1 MILMENNNIESNM
14 SKYFNDFSESLIEMN
29 SERLFDA
36 IWTGAWTRNRLSGGI
51 EKDESVGFITNEGG
65 WLYSNRIGTVADVLE
80 MTYED
85 FVKKFSHLKEV
96 GSDHNPYEGQGV
108 GIRLGSD
115 VDGYQDVVDNDMW
128 CFVMVY
134 A

>member
-1 MILMENNNIESNM
+1 MILMEKDNIEANA
-14 SKYFNDFSESLIEMN
+14 YVIAWNDVRIMN
-29 SERLFDA
+29 SEAIYNA
-36 IWTGAWTRNRLSGGI
+36 IWAGAWTRNRLSEGA
-51 EKDESVGFITNEGG
+51 ELNDSVGFITSEGG
-65 WLYSNRIGTVADVLE
+65 WLYSNRIGTVAEVLG

-85 FVKKFSHLKEV
+85 FVRRFSHLKEI

-115 VDGYQDVVDNDMW
+115 VAGYQDVVDNDMW
-128 CFVMVY
+128 CFVMMY